1 MFSSNVPFCISYS
14 RMLYLCVRIQVVK
27 LAAWRAQ
34 TKIKSL
40 VGAPTQSIDLTASES
55 PKSSYQHELM
65 TVGHDQLVKD
75 LAKYKLPCSTRSL

>member
-1 MFSSNVPFCISYS
+1 
-14 RMLYLCVRIQVVK
+14 MLYLCVRIQVVK

-40 VGAPTQSIDLTASES
+40 VGAPTQSIDLTAGES
-55 PKSSYQHELM
+55 PKSSYHQHELM
-65 TVGHDQLVKD
+65 TVDHDQLVKD